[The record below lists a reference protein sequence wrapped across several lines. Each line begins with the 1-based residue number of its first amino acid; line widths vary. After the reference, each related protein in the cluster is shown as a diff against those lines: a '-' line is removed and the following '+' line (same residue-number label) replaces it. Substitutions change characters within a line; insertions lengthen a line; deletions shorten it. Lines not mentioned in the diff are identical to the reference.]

1 MRILDVTAAGEA
13 AGGPVAADAVGSAP
27 VGGSTRVDV
36 PGSSGSASSRDPGT
50 PAPDPPGTTLTA
62 LGAAGFGVSGTGVA
76 ATGADRSAVTS
87 PGVAGFG
94 VSDLD
99 AARSGAAGSTVLARL
114 AGAAF
119 DPGRPGV
126 RALAAVAAVVV
137 AGAAALAWWSRPRV
151 EPVPPSPVVT
161 VAPAATPS
169 APAEIV
175 VAVTGLVHRPGLV
188 RLAPGARVADAVDAA
203 GGALPEADLSQLN
216 LARRLADG
224 ELVAVGVPP
233 PPDEVGGRAGAPAKV
248 NLNTATQTDLETL
261 PGIGPALAQRIL
273 AWREVNGGF
282 SSVDQLR
289 EISGIGEVRFA
300 ELRELVTV

>member
-1 MRILDVTAAGEA
+1 
-13 AGGPVAADAVGSAP
+13 
-27 VGGSTRVDV
+27 
-36 PGSSGSASSRDPGT
+36 
-50 PAPDPPGTTLTA
+50 
-62 LGAAGFGVSGTGVA
+62 
-76 ATGADRSAVTS
+76 
-87 PGVAGFG
+87 
-94 VSDLD
+94 
-99 AARSGAAGSTVLARL
+99 
-114 AGAAF
+114 
-119 DPGRPGV
+119 
-126 RALAAVAAVVV
+126 
-137 AGAAALAWWSRPRV
+137 
-151 EPVPPSPVVT
+151 
-161 VAPAATPS
+161 
-169 APAEIV
+169 
-175 VAVTGLVHRPGLV
+175 
-188 RLAPGARVADAVDAA
+188 RVADAVDAA

-300 ELRELVTV
+300 ELRELVTVCRWPGRQPRAGVPPTCASRRPRAPPGWRPSPPCTPA